1 MNREDIIKLAREA
14 APCCENE
21 GLVCFDHNEL
31 ERFAAL
37 VAAAEREACAKVC
50 EELRFSA
57 LGPSAEAKYQRDL
70 CAKAIRARAVH
81 E

>member
-1 MNREDIIKLAREA
+1 MNREDIIRMAREA

-37 VAAAEREACAKVC
+37 VAAAEREACAKFV
-50 EELRFSA
+50 EDGYVRQFER
-57 LGPSAEAKYQRDL
+57 PWREDL
-70 CAKAIRARAVH
+70 AAAMRARGQA
-81 E
+81 